1 MVDTDLAPET
11 VPLSEAD
18 VEACLALSREAD
30 WNQTAQDWRH
40 FLTQG
45 SVFGRRE
52 RSGHLVAT
60 AALLPH
66 GGEAGDAAWI
76 SMVLVTRAFRRR
88 GLADGLMRRCLDAA
102 RERGLEPWLDATPD
116 GALVYARLGFH
127 ETGLD
132 LVRMRRPGATAAAG
146 GAESGD
152 LDDLEA
158 RDRATLRLERR
169 DLLGALA
176 RRPGSRVVGR
186 RGGAVALLREGDR
199 ARHLGP
205 LYAADEEAAIALCA
219 AVLAQEPGPLLLDVV
234 AERAALAAW
243 LGARGF
249 AVERPFARMRLSA
262 TPFPPPPALMAVAGP
277 EFG

>member
-11 VPLSEAD
+11 ATLSDAD

-30 WNQTAQDWRH
+30 WNQTARDWRH

-45 SVFGRRE
+45 TVFGRRE
-52 RSGHLVAT
+52 RSGRLVAS
-60 AALLPH
+60 AALLPY
-66 GGEAGDAAWI
+66 GEAAWI

-88 GLADGLMRRCLDAA
+88 GLAEGLMRRCLEAA
-102 RERGLEPWLDATPD
+102 RARGLEPWLDATPD

-146 GAESGD
+146 CAESGD

-158 RDRATLRLERR
+158 RDRATLRLDRR

-199 ARHLGP
+199 ASHLGP

-219 AVLAQEPGPLLLDVV
+219 AVLALEPGPLLLDIV
-234 AERAALAAW
+234 AGRAALAAW